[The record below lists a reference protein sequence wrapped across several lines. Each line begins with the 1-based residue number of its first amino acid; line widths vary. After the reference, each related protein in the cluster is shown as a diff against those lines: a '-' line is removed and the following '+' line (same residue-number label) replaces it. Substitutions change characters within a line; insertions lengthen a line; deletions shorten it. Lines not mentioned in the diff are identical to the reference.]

1 MLKYNKL
8 NNISSA
14 IQDFRQ
20 SAYLYLEQGKTED
33 LANAIDRLKELGTN
47 FYAFPSKMKK

>member
-1 MLKYNKL
+1 ML
-8 NNISSA
+8 NNISGA

-33 LANAIDRLKELGTN
+33 FENAIAQLKELGAN
-47 FYAFPSKMKK
+47 FYSVPSKMKK